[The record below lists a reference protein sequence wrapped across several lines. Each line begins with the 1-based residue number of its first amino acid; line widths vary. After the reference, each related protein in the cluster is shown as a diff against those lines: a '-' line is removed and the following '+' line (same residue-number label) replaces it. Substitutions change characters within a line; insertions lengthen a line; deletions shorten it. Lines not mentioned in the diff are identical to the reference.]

1 MPHVRRPSI
10 YNNNN
15 NNNNIMSTYL
25 RAADDIILC
34 YTRDMY
40 PYIIIFINDNV
51 EGPISVVI
59 CDGLACHRHTTH
71 IRYIW
76 VICSYFARRVFQ
88 HGVFFLREKPPI
100 NVDRRSR
107 YNYAAV
113 AAFRLL
119 QSYAHARTR
128 VCTSNDYYISYIYR
142 GIHTTYIILSYYI
155 YVLLSRPKIVR
166 CFFRNVSVFRTSAAE
181 NPL

>member
-1 MPHVRRPSI
+1 VKNATAKLNYVRCTYIYTLYTYMHIFNMPHVRRPSI

-15 NNNNIMSTYL
+15 NNNNIMSMYL
-25 RAADDIILC
+25 RAVDDIILC

-40 PYIIIFINDNV
+40 PYIIIFINDKV

-128 VCTSNDYYISYIYR
+128 VCTSND
-142 GIHTTYIILSYYI
+142 
-155 YVLLSRPKIVR
+155 
-166 CFFRNVSVFRTSAAE
+166 
-181 NPL
+181 